1 MPIISRNRD
10 VAMCD
15 PGPTSVA
22 GLIPMTV
29 RAAAAASAPLI
40 VFVVSVSVAAPVA
53 ADASGRS
60 RPPDVVA
67 RGLDWLE
74 AKQSRR
80 GSWAANEG
88 RYPTAMTAL
97 AGTALLMEGST
108 TSQGRYAEPIRL
120 AVDYLVSRS
129 RANGL
134 IGDPKTDDRYTYGH
148 GFSMLFLSQ
157 VLGEEEDERRREEIV
172 RVLTRAVVFS
182 GRAQTKDG
190 GWGYVSAKDGHDFD
204 EGSTTITQVQGLRG
218 CRNAGIPVPRE
229 IIDKAIAYIH
239 ACTLPDGGVQYSSK
253 GGGGRPAI
261 SAAAIACLF
270 NAGEEDDTHVPR
282 MLDYA
287 RRHLGNI
294 SNNSFGHWHYAHFYY
309 AQVMYREGGK
319 SWEAYR
325 TQVEKRLAAEA
336 QQDRDGTYWPQGYIG
351 NVYTTATNLVIL
363 QLERGALPIYQR

>member
-1 MPIISRNRD
+1 MPSARSHRPSR
-10 VAMCD
+10 
-15 PGPTSVA
+15 
-22 GLIPMTV
+22 
-29 RAAAAASAPLI
+29 RAAWSTGWSVCFVTAIGAALALPRPSAARAEPALDG
-40 VFVVSVSVAAPVA
+40 VVT
-53 ADASGRS
+53 D
-60 RPPDVVA
+60 
-67 RGLDWLE
+67 GLAWLE

-80 GSWAANEG
+80 GNWSANEG

-97 AGTALLMEGST
+97 AGLALLMEGST
-108 TSQGRYAEPIRL
+108 TSQGRHAESIRL
-120 AVDYLVSRS
+120 AVDYLVSRA

-134 IGDPKTDDRYTYGH
+134 IGDPQADDRYTYGH

-157 VLGEEEDERRREEIV
+157 VLGEEEDERRREELV
-172 RVLTRAVVFS
+172 GVLARAVVFS

-190 GWGYVSAKDGHDFD
+190 GWGYVSAKDVSDFD

-282 MLDYA
+282 MLAYA
-287 RRHLGNI
+287 KRNLGNI
-294 SNNSFGHWHYAHFYY
+294 GNNSFGHWHYAHFYY
-309 AQVMYREGGK
+309 AQVMYREGGAA
-319 SWEAYR
+319 WESYR
-325 TQVEKRLAAEA
+325 GQIGKRLRAEA
-336 QQDRDGTYWPQGYIG
+336 QRDRDGAFWPQGYIG
-351 NVYTTATNLVIL
+351 TVYTTATNLVIL
-363 QLERGALPIYQR
+363 QLDKGSLPIYQR